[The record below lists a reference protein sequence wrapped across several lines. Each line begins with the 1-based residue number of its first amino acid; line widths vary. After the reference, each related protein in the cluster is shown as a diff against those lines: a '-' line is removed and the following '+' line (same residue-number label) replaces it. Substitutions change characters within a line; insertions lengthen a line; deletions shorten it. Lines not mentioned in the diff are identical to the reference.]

1 MFICSSFAE
10 GFSTAATEALIVG
23 TPVLTTLCAGM
34 EEMLGKNNEYGI
46 IVDNSEEGLY
56 KGLKDVLQNPDKIS
70 YYKEKAEERG
80 KIFSTDKTVNAV
92 QDMLLNLL
100 K

>member
-1 MFICSSFAE
+1 
-10 GFSTAATEALIVG
+10 
-23 TPVLTTLCAGM
+23 
-34 EEMLGKNNEYGI
+34 MLGKNNEYGI
-46 IVDNSEEGLY
+46 IVENSEEGLY

-80 KIFSTDKTVNAV
+80 RIFSTDKTVNAV
-92 QDMLLNLL
+92 QGMFLNLL